1 MTVKSLFN
9 DMLIIALFMLAGY
22 FVRQLIKPLQ
32 RLFLPAS
39 LIGGLV
45 ALILGQQCLGLI
57 EIPESFS
64 SFSNVLIAPIM
75 AALLFGVTITK
86 DKVVGYL
93 DYIFVEQG
101 IYGMQMALGA
111 LIGMILSGIWTG
123 LPLGWGTL
131 SQFAFQGG
139 HGNAAAAGEAYL
151 ENGIEGNV
159 SVGMVLATFGLIV
172 AMTFGM
178 IIVNIGVRKGW
189 ATFVKD
195 PTSQPDSYYGG
206 PLPEDKRTAVGH
218 LTTSS
223 IAINHLAF
231 QGAWLLI
238 AVLGGN
244 KLFGFLG
251 QFIPIVNSFPSL
263 TYSIVGGA
271 LVWNIA
277 KAVKLDKYIDVKL
290 IHHIS
295 GFLLEVVVL
304 TAMATLDLELVSTY
318 IVPILILTLILVG
331 ITILMAFGLSY
342 LFCKDQWFEK
352 ALMAYGVGT
361 GNTATGLALVRAV
374 DPDSQS
380 TAPDTHGI
388 YSAVCSWKEIFISLV
403 PMWTVSGATMMV
415 VGVGGLMCGI
425 CVVLGLV
432 LFGIPNM
439 KARKAAKQ

>member
-9 DMLIIALFMLAGY
+9 DMLIIALFMMGGY
-22 FVRQLIKPLQ
+22 FVRELIKPLQ

-45 ALILGQQCLGLI
+45 ALILGQQGLHLI
-57 EIPESFS
+57 EIPESFG

-93 DYIFVEQG
+93 DYVFVEQG

-111 LIGMILSGIWTG
+111 GIGVILGTMWPG
-123 LPLGWGTL
+123 LPVGWGSL

-151 ENGIEGNV
+151 EHGIDGNV

-172 AMTFGM
+172 AMVIGM

-189 ATFVKD
+189 AKYVKD
-195 PTSQPDSYYGG
+195 PSKQPDSYYGG
-206 PLPEDKRTAVGH
+206 PLPEDKRTGIGQTV
-218 LTTSS
+218 TSS

-231 QGAWLLI
+231 QGAWLLL
-238 AVLGGN
+238 AVLAGT
-244 KLFGFLG
+244 KLFQVLG
-251 QFIPIVNSFPSL
+251 MVIPAVNSFPSV
-263 TYSIVGGA
+263 IHGIIGGA
-271 LVWNIA
+271 LIWNLA
-277 KAVKLDKYIDVKL
+277 KLFKLDKFIDVKL

-318 IVPILILTLILVG
+318 IVPITVLTVILVA
-331 ITILMAFGLSY
+331 ITIVMAFGLSY
-342 LFCKDQWFEK
+342 LFCRDEWFEK
-352 ALMAYGVGT
+352 GLMAYGVGT

-374 DPDSQS
+374 DPDSHS
-380 TAPDTHGI
+380 EAPDTHGV
-388 YSAVCSWKEIFISLV
+388 YSAVCSWKEIFVGLV
-403 PMWTVSGATMMV
+403 PMWMATGATAMV
-415 VGVGGLMCGI
+415 VGVGGAMCAVCI
-425 CVVLGLV
+425 ILGMII
-432 LFGIPNM
+432 FGIPNM
-439 KARKAAKQ
+439 KKRKART